1 MTHSFSFQS
10 FRGGELL
17 EVMEVE
23 VVGVMEVVEVVEM
36 VEMVEAM
43 VWNAQTSTEM

>member
-1 MTHSFSFQS
+1 MVTPPSFSFQS

-23 VVGVMEVVEVVEM
+23 VMRVEVEVMRVEVEVMEVEV
-36 VEMVEAM
+36 
-43 VWNAQTSTEM
+43 WKN